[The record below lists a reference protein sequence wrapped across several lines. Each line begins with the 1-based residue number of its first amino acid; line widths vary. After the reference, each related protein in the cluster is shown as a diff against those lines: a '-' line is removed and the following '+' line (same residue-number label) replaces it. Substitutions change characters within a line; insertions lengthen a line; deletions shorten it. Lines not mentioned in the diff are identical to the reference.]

1 MQRGQ
6 GTNFRATR
14 KELTSRE
21 SREVLDPD
29 WLWVLVHSLRSS
41 RLKAAVGGAG
51 MRRQRPMTP
60 VAVSHSHP
68 QTSAQAEAASL
79 E

>member
-1 MQRGQ
+1 MQRDP

-29 WLWVLVHSLRSS
+29 WLWLLVHSLRSS
-41 RLKAAVGGAG
+41 RLKAEVGGTG
-51 MRRQRPMTP
+51 IRSQRPMMP

-68 QTSAQAEAASL
+68 RTSAQAEAASL